1 MSEWLIWI
9 VIIGVIVFIVRHF
22 VKKFKNKN
30 KVVESKPVEKKEVA
44 PNTEKRVVLDVDESG
59 DDPID

>member
-9 VIIGVIVFIVRHF
+9 VIIGVVVLIVRHF
-22 VKKFKNKN
+22 IKKFKNKN
-30 KVVESKPVEKKEVA
+30 KAVKSPVEKKTVA